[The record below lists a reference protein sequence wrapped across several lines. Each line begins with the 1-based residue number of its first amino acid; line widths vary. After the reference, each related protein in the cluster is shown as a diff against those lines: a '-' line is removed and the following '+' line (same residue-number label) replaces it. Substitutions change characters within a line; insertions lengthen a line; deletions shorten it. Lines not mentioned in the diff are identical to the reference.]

1 MANLQALCV
10 YCGSRVGDDP
20 AFTES
25 TRAFG
30 HALARERIRLVYGG
44 GGIGL
49 MGELARAVLAGGGE
63 AVGIIP
69 TLLEGRELAQTGLSR
84 TEVVPSMHARKLRM
98 FELSDAF
105 AVLPGGAGTLDETLE
120 MLTWAQLGLHEKP
133 IVLVDIAG
141 YWRPLLRLL
150 DHIVDRDFAGER
162 TRTLYTAVAS
172 AADVIPTIRAQLAGR
187 GD

>member
-1 MANLQALCV
+1 MAALQALCV

-20 AFTES
+20 MFVEA
-25 TRAFG
+25 TRNLG
-30 HALARERIRLVYGG
+30 HALARERIRLIYGG

-49 MGELARAVLAGGGE
+49 MGELARAVLERGGE

-69 TLLEGRELAQTGLSR
+69 SLLEGRELAQTGLSR
-84 TEVVPSMHARKLRM
+84 TEIVPSMHARKLRM

-133 IVLVDIAG
+133 MVLVNLAS
-141 YWRPLLRLL
+141 YWQPLLQLL
-150 DHIVDRDFAGER
+150 EHIVARDFAGER
-162 TRTLYTAVAS
+162 TRSLYSTVANV
-172 AADVIPTIRAQLAGR
+172 ADVIPSIRAQLASLA
-187 GD
+187 